1 MTEQDKEQLKEK
13 VESWL
18 KENVKLN
25 FKEFENENFHF
36 SYLVWAK
43 KQGSNVGSNIIP
55 IQVGYLKQLQQR
67 QECILMGWGWTVWMS
82 T

>member
-13 VESWL
+13 VGSWL
-18 KENVKLN
+18 NENVKLN

-55 IQVGYLKQLQQR
+55 I
-67 QECILMGWGWTVWMS
+67 
-82 T
+82 